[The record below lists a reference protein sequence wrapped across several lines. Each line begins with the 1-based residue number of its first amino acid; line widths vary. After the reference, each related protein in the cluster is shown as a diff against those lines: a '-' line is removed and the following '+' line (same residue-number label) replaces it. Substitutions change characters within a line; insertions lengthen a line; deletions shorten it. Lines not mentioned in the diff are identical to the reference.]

1 MGRSRN
7 LKLDEEER
15 CIEALA
21 ERNLEIVR
29 RQLEAIYQILGKSKK

>member
-7 LKLDEEER
+7 LLLDEEER
-15 CIEALA
+15 RIEALA

-29 RQLEAIYQILGKSKK
+29 RQLEEIYQILGKSKK